1 MDIVTD
7 TTCVI
12 SDVYGSYYENNQKTV
27 IISQTF
33 SFDELIDSNI
43 DDENLRECDGP
54 ADAYIRTKGMR

>member
-27 IISQTF
+27 IIS
-33 SFDELIDSNI
+33 
-43 DDENLRECDGP
+43 
-54 ADAYIRTKGMR
+54 